1 MCGWCVD
8 GLIFSPLFLYSISI
22 KFLLL
27 IGQRLYFPFLYA
39 TAMQFSANSTTTV
52 LDPKTT
58 KKKYPE
64 ARIIVLD
71 DNFNTFEH
79 VANCLLTIIPGMSEK
94 RSWLLA
100 VEVDREGSAEVWR
113 GPLEQAELYH
123 QQLVSKGLTM
133 APIEKT

>member
-1 MCGWCVD
+1 MK
-8 GLIFSPLFLYSISI
+8 IFDNL
-22 KFLLL
+22 
-27 IGQRLYFPFLYA
+27 
-39 TAMQFSANSTTTV
+39 TNSV
-52 LDPKTT
+52 VDPKTT
-58 KKKYPE
+58 RRRYPE

-79 VANCLLTIIPGMSEK
+79 VANCLVRIIPGISEK
-94 RSWLLA
+94 KSWLLA
-100 VEVDREGSAEVWR
+100 LEVDREGSAEVWR